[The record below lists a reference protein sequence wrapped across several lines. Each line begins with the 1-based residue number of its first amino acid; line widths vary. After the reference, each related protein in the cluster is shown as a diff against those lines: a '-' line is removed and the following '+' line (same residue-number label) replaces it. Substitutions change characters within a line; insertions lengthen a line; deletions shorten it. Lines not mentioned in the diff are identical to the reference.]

1 MVSVGLD
8 ESFIGDAKW
17 WLGEHEHLVGLDG
30 CFAGGL
36 GLDEGIS
43 K

>member
-1 MVSVGLD
+1 MGLD
-8 ESFIGDAKW
+8 ESFIAYAKW
-17 WLGEHEHLVGLDG
+17 RLVEHEHLVGLDG

>member
-17 WLGEHEHLVGLDG
+17 WLGEDEHLV
-30 CFAGGL
+30 AWGGL